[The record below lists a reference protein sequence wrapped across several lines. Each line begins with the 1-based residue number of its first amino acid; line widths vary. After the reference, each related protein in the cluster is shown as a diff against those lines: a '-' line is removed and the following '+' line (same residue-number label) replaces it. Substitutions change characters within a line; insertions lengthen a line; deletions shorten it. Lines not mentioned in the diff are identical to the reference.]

1 MLKLRGGNT
10 ADDGPVLSSKYWQYV
25 HESTDTILEAYIWS
39 LVVFELF
46 GI

>member
-1 MLKLRGGNT
+1 MLKLRGGNIV
-10 ADDGPVLSSKYWQYV
+10 DDEPVLSSKYGQYV
-25 HESTDTILEAYIWS
+25 HERTDTILEAYIWI